1 MRVSPSVQHNIDQDQ
16 HFIVALVEEILSRAV
31 KLGASDIHLEPL
43 STRLRIRFRCD
54 GILREVQSLP
64 RSWQPALLS
73 RLKIMTGSMNI
84 AEKRLPQEGRFKTT
98 LEAFDVRVAT
108 MPTSHGESMTLRL
121 LNPAAF
127 SQGLTQLGLDSNDLE
142 TLQQLIQ
149 RPDGLILITG
159 PTGSGKTTTLYTCL
173 QALVQQGAKVMTI
186 EDPVE
191 YRIPG
196 INQVQVH
203 EEIGL
208 TFSHALRS
216 LLRQAT
222 NKIMVGEIRDA
233 STLESVLQASLTGHL
248 VFSTLHTPDAP
259 SAVVRLKN
267 MGASSASLATS
278 LRAVIAQRLV
288 RRCCD
293 ACTDYRLQATD
304 YRKEMP
310 SKKFACTHCHGTS
323 FRGRIG
329 IFEILVID
337 EPLRYHLQ
345 QATSLD
351 EWTRIARLHCSKSL
365 RNDGINKAITG
376 LTTEEEVLKVVGHRH

>member
-1 MRVSPSVQHNIDQDQ
+1 MKLTSPRHQAPDQDD
-16 HFIVALVEEILSRAV
+16 HFMVTLVEEILSRAV
-31 KLGASDIHLEPL
+31 ELGASDIHLEPL
-43 STRLRIRFRCD
+43 SKRLRVRFRCD

-64 RSWQPALLS
+64 SSWQPSLLS

-84 AEKRLPQEGRFKTT
+84 AEKRLPQEGRFETT
-98 LEAFDVRVAT
+98 LGALDVRVAT

-127 SQGLTQLGLDSNDLE
+127 SKGLTELGLDSKDLE
-142 TLQQLIQ
+142 TLQQLLQ

-222 NKIMVGEIRDA
+222 NKIMVGEIRDI
-233 STLESVLQASLTGHL
+233 STLKSVLQASLTGHL
-248 VFSTLHTPDAP
+248 VFSTLHTRDA
-259 SAVVRLKN
+259 SSSLARLKN
-267 MGASSASLATS
+267 MGASTSSLATS

-288 RRCCD
+288 RRCCQFCNSSD
-293 ACTDYRLQATD
+293 SIKNMFL
-304 YRKEMP
+304 
-310 SKKFACTHCHGTS
+310 KKPGCLHCHGS
-323 FRGRIG
+323 GFRGRIG

-337 EPLRYHLQ
+337 ETLRHYLDQ
-345 QATSLD
+345 NTSLD
-351 EWTRIARLHCSKSL
+351 EWNRIARLHCSKSL
-365 RNDGINKAITG
+365 LEDGLKKAAAG
-376 LTTEEEVLKVVGHRH
+376 LTTEEEVLKIIPA